1 QVHRDHVGLSVRD
14 QRPRQLPGPEVVRDV
29 DGKHAPL
36 TPREKMRRLAL
47 IRTARLDLVL
57 RSDGDVEV
65 LFGIPVEVAD
75 EQVDAAVA
83 VPVPA
88 FECAGDTRSAL
99 ADRGGQPELT
109 RWLTDPLV
117 SG

>member
-1 QVHRDHVGLSVRD
+1 VRD
-14 QRPRQLPGPEVVRDV
+14 QSPRQLPGPEVVRDL

-36 TPREKMRRLAL
+36 TPGEKMCRLAL
-47 IRTARLDLVL
+47 IRPARLDLVL

-65 LFGIPVEVAD
+65 LLGIPVEVAN

-88 FECAGDTRSAL
+88 FECAGDARSAL
-99 ADRGGQPELT
+99 ADRVGQREL
-109 RWLTDPLV
+109 RRRLTDALL
-117 SG
+117 S